1 MLLNGSKLYLQY
13 VNIFITSYTNT
24 ICIRNSHILV
34 IILVPRMQHYQ
45 IHKLSHD
52 CSKKSYNIVHLL

>member
-1 MLLNGSKLYLQY
+1 MLLNRSKLYLQY

-34 IILVPRMQHYQ
+34 IILVPRCNIIKYTNLVM
-45 IHKLSHD
+45 IAV
-52 CSKKSYNIVHLL
+52 KKGYNIVHLL